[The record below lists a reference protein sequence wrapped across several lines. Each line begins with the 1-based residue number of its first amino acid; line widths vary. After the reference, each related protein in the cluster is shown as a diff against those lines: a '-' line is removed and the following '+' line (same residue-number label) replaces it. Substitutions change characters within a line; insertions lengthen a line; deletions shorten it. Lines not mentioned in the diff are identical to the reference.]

1 MVNTE
6 SVFIEPRT
14 GKGMLTVMALLD
26 DIVIGA
32 RKIKS

>member
-1 MVNTE
+1 MNTE
-6 SVFIEPRT
+6 TVFIEQRT

-32 RKIKS
+32 KKIKS